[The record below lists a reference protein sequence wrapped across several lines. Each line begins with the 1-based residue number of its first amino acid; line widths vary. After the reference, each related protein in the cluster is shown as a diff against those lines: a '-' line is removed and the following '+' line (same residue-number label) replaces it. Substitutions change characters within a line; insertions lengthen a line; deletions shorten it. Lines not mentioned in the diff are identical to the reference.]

1 MTKIPEKE
9 DILDVQEE
17 QKKDQPI
24 LTEKEDSENVVILN
38 NPRQIICL
46 VEESVIDKDDLED
59 VIEQIDGNTESIVT
73 YDQTISAETSIAER
87 DDTNED
93 IRVKD
98 VEDIEED
105 DIDEIATK
113 INAFLIKEKINSSPG
128 DIFLQKST
136 PFYKLYKF
144 ECEIKQ

>member
-87 DDTNED
+87 DDTNSCGL
-93 IRVKD
+93 R
-98 VEDIEED
+98 
-105 DIDEIATK
+105 
-113 INAFLIKEKINSSPG
+113 G
-128 DIFLQKST
+128 Q
-136 PFYKLYKF
+136 
-144 ECEIKQ
+144 